1 MNQQTFLQKIA
12 RLRSLLARR
21 GQSVDVVRFASDA
34 PYARHIL
41 EPLLD
46 TDDGDLLAVCVEL
59 MQSLGAVSVAP
70 PAPHAGALPMSRP
83 PRPATWAMG

>member
-21 GQSVDVVRFASDA
+21 GQSLDVVRFASDA
-34 PYARHIL
+34 HYARHIL

-46 TDDGDLLAVCVEL
+46 TDDGDLLAICVEL
-59 MQSLGAVSVAP
+59 MQALGAVSVAP
-70 PAPHAGALPMSRP
+70 PAAPASVLPRLRP
-83 PRPATWAMG
+83 PQPPAWA